1 MRAYKRIFLFGSF
14 VFLFSLPCFGIEN
27 EDKYG
32 KTYLSLYMG
41 IQHQEV
47 LAHLPPGAEF
57 LGDFR
62 SVVEGKLDRERNT
75 LIFVPKK
82 PGLGTLTIHDRK
94 GKKLFEY
101 RIEVRISDL
110 TRVVREVR
118 GLLKD
123 IEGITIKIVNKKVII
138 DGKVLMPRDLN
149 RIYGVMNQYEKVVN
163 SLVEINPI
171 AQKKIAEIIE
181 RHINNPDVE
190 VRAVNGKFILKGVV
204 NSVAEKKEASVIAKT
219 YVPVPFFG
227 AAEIAEVIK
236 KKKADNMVINMLNIR
251 APPTAPP
258 KKIIQL
264 VVHYV
269 QMSKR
274 YLKSSSF
281 RWSPSLQDN
290 TDVGFTKDTRRNRDG
305 IVANISG
312 VISGLLP
319 KLNSAKEHGYARIL
333 ESTSVTTKDGQS
345 GVISSGTRI
354 PYVVRAPSGDGT
366 GVIMSTKFQ
375 EVGISSTIV
384 PNIINQR
391 SDLIELNMKFTVSSL
406 LGSTDQGPQIAQNTV
421 QTIVNVRGGQSA
433 AIGGLIRNSSGTDY
447 NPDSNPDALFNLY
460 SGKSFRRDKTQF
472 VVFITPSIK
481 ASASAGSEKI
491 KRKFR
496 LRE

>member
-1 MRAYKRIFLFGSF
+1 MKGYKRIFLFGSL
-14 VFLFSLPCFGIEN
+14 VFLSSLSCFGIEKN
-27 EDKYG
+27 EYG
-32 KTYLSLYMG
+32 KKYLTIYMG

-47 LAHLPPGAEF
+47 LAHLPPGSEF

-62 SVVEGKLDRERNT
+62 SIVEGKLDRERNT
-75 LIFVPKK
+75 LVFVPKK
-82 PGLGTLTIHDRK
+82 PGLATLTIHDRK

-101 RIEVRISDL
+101 RIEVRKSDL

-118 GLLKD
+118 ALLSD

-138 DGKVLMPRDLN
+138 DGKVLMPKDLN
-149 RIYGVMNQYEKVVN
+149 RIYGVMRQYNKLVD

-204 NSVAEKKEASVIAKT
+204 NSKAEKDEAYVIAQT
-219 YVPVPFFG
+219 YVPVPVFSE
-227 AAEIAEVIK
+227 AEKAEVIK
-236 KKKADNMVINMLNIR
+236 KKADALVINMLNVR
-251 APPTAPP
+251 APPARPP
-258 KKIIQL
+258 AKIIQL

-290 TDVGFTKDTRRNRDG
+290 IAVGFTKDTRKNNDG
-305 IVANISG
+305 IVAEISG
-312 VISGLLP
+312 AITGLLP
-319 KLNSAKEHGYARIL
+319 KLNAAREHGYARIL

-345 GVISSGTRI
+345 GAVSSETMI
-354 PYVVRAPSGDGT
+354 PYAVRTPASDGT
-366 GVIMSTKFQ
+366 GVIVSTQFQ
-375 EVGISSTIV
+375 PVGINSNIK
-384 PNIINQR
+384 PKIINPR
-391 SDLIELNMKFTVSSL
+391 SDLIELNMQFTVSSL
-406 LGSTDQGPQIAQNTV
+406 LGNTDQGPQIAKNSV

-433 AIGGLIRNSSGTDY
+433 AVGGLIRNSSGTDY

-460 SGKSFRRDKTQF
+460 SGKSFRSDKTQF
-472 VVFITPSIK
+472 VVFITPFIK
-481 ASASAGSEKI
+481 ASAGAGAEKI

-496 LRE
+496 LSE

>member
-1 MRAYKRIFLFGSF
+1 MKPYKRIFLFSSF
-14 VFLFSLPCFGIEN
+14 VFLFSIPCFGIEKD
-27 EDKYG
+27 EYG
-32 KTYLSLYMG
+32 KKYLSLYMG

-62 SVVEGKLDRERNT
+62 SVVEGQLDRERKT
-75 LIFVPKK
+75 LVFVPKK
-82 PGLGTLTIHDRK
+82 PGIGTLTIHDRK

-101 RIEVRISDL
+101 RVEVRVSDL

-149 RIYGVMNQYEKVVN
+149 RIYGVMNQYDKLVD

-190 VRAVNGKFILKGVV
+190 VRAVNGKFILKGIV
-204 NSVAEKKEASVIAKT
+204 NSPSEKTNAEKIART

-227 AAEIAEVIK
+227 AAEKAEIIK
-236 KKKADNMVINMLNIR
+236 KKNDDLIINMLNIR
-251 APPTAPP
+251 AKPPAPP

-281 RWSPSLQDN
+281 RWSPSLKDN
-290 TDVGFTKDTRRNRDG
+290 TDIGFTKDTRKNSDG
-305 IVANISG
+305 IVAEISG
-312 VISGLLP
+312 VISNLLP
-319 KLNSAKEHGYARIL
+319 KLNSAKEHGYARVL
-333 ESTSVTTKDGQS
+333 ESTSVTTTEGKPGL
-345 GVISSGTRI
+345 VSSGTKI
-354 PYVVRAPSGDGT
+354 PYVVSVPT
-366 GVIMSTKFQ
+366 GNGGAAWNTQF
-375 EVGISSTIV
+375 ENVGINSKITPTI
-384 PNIINQR
+384 ISQR
-391 SDLIELNMKFTVSSL
+391 SDLIQLSMEFSVSSIL
-406 LGSTDQGPQIAQNTV
+406 EDTAQGPKIAQNKV

-433 AIGGLIRNSSGTDY
+433 AIGGLIRNISGTAY
-447 NPDSNPDALFNLY
+447 NPDSDEDALFNLY
-460 SGKSFRRDKTQF
+460 SGKRFRRDKAQF
-472 VVFITPSIK
+472 VVFVTPFIK

-491 KRKFR
+491 KQKFR